1 MVKIICT
8 LGPQSLNKKFL
19 KFSNKKIHLLRL
31 NMSHLSLSKLEKSIN
46 FIREYSTVPICIDTE
61 GAQIRIKTKKK
72 KFFKEYQK
80 FYISGKKKNI
90 QLYPA
95 YALNDL
101 KKGDI
106 LSIGFSNLS
115 VKIIEKNEHALCKV
129 ISSGYLENNKG
140 VHLVNRKIKLNY
152 LTAKDLEAIQIGK
165 KLKIKNYA
173 LSFTNSVKDIIQ
185 FNHLLKNE
193 NKIFK
198 IETKN
203 AIKSFK
209 EILKYGDQF
218 LIDRGDLSKDVNIEN
233 IPIVQRSLFKLK
245 EKYKIKKIY
254 IATNLLESMLENNY
268 PTRGEANDIFNSL
281 EMGAAGLV
289 LAAETAV
296 GKHPKDSVRFLQKM
310 IKAFNKSNL

>member
-46 FIREYSTVPICIDTE
+46 FIRKYSTVPICIDTE

-95 YALNDL
+95 YVLNDL

-115 VKIIEKNEHALCKV
+115 VKIIEKNEYALCKV

-140 VHLVNRKIKLNY
+140 VHLINRKIKLNY

-245 EKYKIKKIY
+245 KKYKIKKIY

>member
-46 FIREYSTVPICIDTE
+46 FIRKYSTVPICIDTE

-95 YALNDL
+95 YVLNDL

-140 VHLVNRKIKLNY
+140 VHLVNRKIK
-152 LTAKDLEAIQIGK
+152 
-165 KLKIKNYA
+165 
-173 LSFTNSVKDIIQ
+173 
-185 FNHLLKNE
+185 
-193 NKIFK
+193 
-198 IETKN
+198 
-203 AIKSFK
+203 
-209 EILKYGDQF
+209 
-218 LIDRGDLSKDVNIEN
+218 
-233 IPIVQRSLFKLK
+233 
-245 EKYKIKKIY
+245 
-254 IATNLLESMLENNY
+254 
-268 PTRGEANDIFNSL
+268 
-281 EMGAAGLV
+281 
-289 LAAETAV
+289 
-296 GKHPKDSVRFLQKM
+296 
-310 IKAFNKSNL
+310 

>member
-46 FIREYSTVPICIDTE
+46 FIRKYSTVPICIDTE

-80 FYISGKKKNI
+80 FYISSKKKNI

-115 VKIIEKNEHALCKV
+115 VKIIEKNEYALCKV

-140 VHLVNRKIKLNY
+140 VHLINRKIKLNY

-185 FNHLLKNE
+185 FNQLLKNE

-245 EKYKIKKIY
+245 KKYKIKKIY

>member
-80 FYISGKKKNI
+80 FYISSKKKNI

-115 VKIIEKNEHALCKV
+115 VKIIEKNEYALCKV

-140 VHLVNRKIKLNY
+140 VHLINRKIKLNY